1 MTLKPPVLEV
11 RDLVVRHGEHFTLEV
26 SSLAV
31 QEGEVLAVIG
41 PNGAGKSTLLQVIG
55 LLHPP
60 TGGEVFF
67 KGEKVPWEADLL
79 PWRRRSASVFQ
90 DPLLLQGTVF
100 FNVALGLR
108 FRRMPQPIIEER
120 TGRWLERLK
129 IAHLK
134 GRLASTLSGGE
145 AQRVALARA
154 FVLEPE
160 LLLLD
165 EPFAALDQPTREALL
180 ADLKQILFETRT
192 TTVFVT
198 HDRNEALALGDR
210 VAVLI
215 GGRILQLDVP
225 EKVFAFPADLE
236 VARFVGVETILSGWI
251 VAEQEGTVLVQVD
264 GAMVEVAGEGS
275 VGERVLI
282 TLRPEDVVLA
292 TKEGARPSSARNR
305 LLGKIAR
312 ITPLGPFYR
321 VTVECGAPL
330 VALITR
336 ASALELALREG
347 MEVVASFKATAAH
360 LIRKPSPTL

>member
-1 MTLKPPVLEV
+1 MTVKEPVLEV
-11 RDLVVRHGEHFTLEV
+11 RDLVVSQGDHFTLEV
-26 SSLAV
+26 SYLAI

-41 PNGAGKSTLLQVIG
+41 PNGAGKSTLLKVIG
-55 LLHPP
+55 LLQPP
-60 TGGEVFF
+60 TGGELFF
-67 KGEKVPWEADLL
+67 KGEKVPWGADLL

-108 FRRMPQPIIEER
+108 LRRIPQEVIEER
-120 TGRWLERLK
+120 TRRWLERLG
-129 IAHLK
+129 IAHLQ
-134 GRLASTLSGGE
+134 RRPASTLSGGE

-154 FVLEPE
+154 FILEPE

-165 EPFAALDQPTREALL
+165 EPFASLDQPTREALL
-180 ADLKQILFETRT
+180 ADLKQILSETRT

-210 VAVLI
+210 VAVLMR
-215 GGRILQLDVP
+215 GKILQLDVP
-225 EKVFAFPADLE
+225 EKVFSFPADEE
-236 VARFVGVETILSGWI
+236 VARFVGAETILSGRI
-251 VAEQEGTVLVQVD
+251 VTQQEGTVIVQVD
-264 GAMVEVAGEGS
+264 GTMVEVAGEGP

-292 TKEGARPSSARNR
+292 TKEGAHASSARNR
-305 LLGKIAR
+305 LLGKVAQ

-330 VALITR
+330 VALITK
-336 ASALELALREG
+336 ASALELALQEG

-360 LIRKPSPTL
+360 LIRKPSP